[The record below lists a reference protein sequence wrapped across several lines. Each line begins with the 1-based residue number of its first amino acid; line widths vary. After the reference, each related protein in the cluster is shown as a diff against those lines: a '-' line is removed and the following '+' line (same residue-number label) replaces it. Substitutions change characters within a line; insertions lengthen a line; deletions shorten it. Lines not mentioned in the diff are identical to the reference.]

1 MHTSSRRSRGSRGV
15 PNLGALFPRARGT
28 RAGLLLAY
36 SVGQLILRLLDMSP
50 GQHDP
55 SPRSLTRDDWQ
66 RVEAILTRATRLS
79 DAEGKALID
88 SALLDSPLRR
98 EITDLFHLSGPHG
111 LEETRSASVR
121 GSSPA
126 SATAAAFRPGDSL
139 EGGRF
144 VIVRQI
150 GRGGMGTVYLAQD
163 TVLGT
168 LVALKIV
175 PPDDRLI
182 QEAQRAAAC
191 SGHEH
196 VATVHNVL
204 QSEKGGKRI
213 GVLVL
218 EYVAGRPA
226 NRILDDGPVDIGRA
240 IKWVRQAALAV
251 AHAHDSEVLH
261 CDLKPGN
268 MIVTPDDRV
277 KVLDFGI
284 ARRSFDPT
292 PAEPRYG
299 TLPYMAPE
307 QLLAGEC
314 SRATDVYSLGVTLFQ
329 LVTGRLPFT
338 GDDRMIKMQ
347 ILAAPPPSVSGIVRN
362 APDGLDAVFE
372 RALAKDPAA
381 RFQSARAFAQALEDL
396 TRTPAALP
404 ASTPPSTISSWLWP
418 SIAALPALLALTLT
432 FGMVACR
439 LFEVFLRIDSEFSA
453 SFSDYFRVGRE
464 ALMPFVTLW
473 GITGVGTAVVAGL
486 VLLVRLL
493 ASNAWRRWSD
503 WSNRLNP
510 QALGLS
516 ALLLGAAVWGALIW
530 ANRDVFDALINL
542 HQHPA
547 SAPIA
552 AISFAARQK
561 HLAFSTGCAVLS
573 FFLGLA
579 AVAWLPSLRQRS
591 SNPAAIQKLRWAM
604 LLLAL
609 VVMLGPTMP
618 RRFLFERF
626 RVAEYDGRRAV
637 VIGSA
642 GDHVLLYDS
651 ARRATLSVR
660 RDAAGLRVTEMTRQV
675 FED

>member
-1 MHTSSRRSRGSRGV
+1 
-15 PNLGALFPRARGT
+15 
-28 RAGLLLAY
+28 
-36 SVGQLILRLLDMSP
+36 
-50 GQHDP
+50 
-55 SPRSLTRDDWQ
+55 
-66 RVEAILTRATRLS
+66 
-79 DAEGKALID
+79 
-88 SALLDSPLRR
+88 
-98 EITDLFHLSGPHG
+98 LSGPHG
-111 LEETRSASVR
+111 LDETRTANVR
-121 GSSPA
+121 GPSPTP
-126 SATAAAFRPGDSL
+126 ATGAAFKPGDSL

-204 QSEKGGKRI
+204 QSEHAGKRI

-226 NRILDDGPVDIGRA
+226 NRILDDGPVDIDRA

-251 AHAHDSEVLH
+251 AHAHDSQVLH

-292 PAEPRYG
+292 PAEPTYG

-338 GDDRMIKMQ
+338 GDDRMIRMQ

-362 APDGLDAVFE
+362 APNGMDAVFE
-372 RALAKDPAA
+372 RALAKDPVRAIPVGPGVRA
-381 RFQSARAFAQALEDL
+381 SARGSDSH
-396 TRTPAALP
+396 TPAALP
-404 ASTPPSTISSWLWP
+404 ASTQPSTISTWLWS
-418 SIAALPALLALTLT
+418 SIAALAALLALTLT

-439 LFEVFLRIDSEFSA
+439 SFEVLLHIDSEFSA
-453 SFSDYFRVGRE
+453 SFEDYSQGWTRSAHTVRSVVVGDGRGHGRLWRSRAARALARGQRLAPVERLVEPSRSAGARTYRTTRRRRGVGRP
-464 ALMPFVTLW
+464 ALGQPRCVGRT
-473 GITGVGTAVVAGL
+473 GQPASTPGVGADCRHQLRGSSEARGVLDRLRAPKLLPGTTRRGVV
-486 VLLVRLL
+486 
-493 ASNAWRRWSD
+493 S
-503 WSNRLNP
+503 
-510 QALGLS
+510 
-516 ALLLGAAVWGALIW
+516 I
-530 ANRDVFDALINL
+530 
-542 HQHPA
+542 
-547 SAPIA
+547 IA
-552 AISFAARQK
+552 
-561 HLAFSTGCAVLS
+561 
-573 FFLGLA
+573 
-579 AVAWLPSLRQRS
+579 
-591 SNPAAIQKLRWAM
+591 AAIQRS
-604 LLLAL
+604 
-609 VVMLGPTMP
+609 
-618 RRFLFERF
+618 RRHSE
-626 RVAEYDGRRAV
+626 
-637 VIGSA
+637 
-642 GDHVLLYDS
+642 
-651 ARRATLSVR
+651 
-660 RDAAGLRVTEMTRQV
+660 TEMGNCCCSPSW
-675 FED
+675 

>member
-1 MHTSSRRSRGSRGV
+1 MSS
-15 PNLGALFPRARGT
+15 
-28 RAGLLLAY
+28 
-36 SVGQLILRLLDMSP
+36 GQRV
-50 GQHDP
+50 P

-66 RVEAILTRATRLS
+66 RVEAILTQATRLS
-79 DAEGKALID
+79 DADGKALID
-88 SALLDSPLRR
+88 SAALDDPLRR
-98 EITDLFHLSGPHG
+98 EAIDLLHLSGPQSG
-111 LEETRSASVR
+111 LEKTRSANVR
-121 GSSPA
+121 GPSP
-126 SATAAAFRPGDSL
+126 STGGAFKPGDTL

-150 GRGGMGTVYLAQD
+150 GRGGMGAVYLAQD

-168 LVALKIV
+168 LVALKVV

-204 QSEKGGKRI
+204 LGEQAGKRI
-213 GVLVL
+213 GVLVM

-226 NRILDDGPVDIGRA
+226 NRILHDGPVDVDRA
-240 IKWVRQAALAV
+240 IRWVRQAALAV

-268 MIVTPDDRV
+268 MIVTPEDRV

-284 ARRSFDPT
+284 ARRSFDPQD
-292 PAEPRYG
+292 PGEPTYG

-314 SRATDVYSLGVTLFQ
+314 SRASDVYSLGVTLFQ

-338 GDDRMIKMQ
+338 GDDRMIRMR
-347 ILAAPPPSVSGIVRN
+347 ILAAPPPSVSGILSN
-362 APDGLDAVFE
+362 APTGLDAVVE

-381 RFQSARAFAQALEDL
+381 RFQSARAFAQALDEL
-396 TRTPAALP
+396 TLTAAAVPAPNPPPAHAGWVWTSLAAL
-404 ASTPPSTISSWLWP
+404 A
-418 SIAALPALLALTLT
+418 ALLALAWT

-439 LFEVFLRIDSEFSA
+439 SFEVFLHVDAEFTA

-464 ALMPFVTLW
+464 ALVPFVPLW
-473 GITGVGTAVVAGL
+473 VIAGSGTAAVAGL
-486 VLLVRLL
+486 VLFVRWR
-493 ASNAWRRWSD
+493 AANAWQAWNAWWS
-503 WSNRLNP
+503 RLNP
-510 QALGLS
+510 QAVATAILLAGVAGLV
-516 ALLLGAAVWGALIW
+516 ALVWT
-530 ANRDVFDALINL
+530 NRDVFDALIGL
-542 HQHPA
+542 HQRPA

-552 AISFAARQK
+552 AISFAARQQ
-561 HLAFSTGCAVLS
+561 HLAFSTGCAILS
-573 FFLGLA
+573 FFLLLA
-579 AVAWLPSLRQRS
+579 AVAWLPALRRRS
-591 SNPAAIQKLRWAM
+591 SNPAAMQTLRWAL

-609 VVMLGPTMP
+609 VVMLAPTMP

-626 RVAEYDGRRAV
+626 RVAEYDGQRAV

-642 GDHVLLYDS
+642 GDHLLLYDS
-651 ARRATLSVR
+651 ARRATVRVR
-660 RDAAGLRVTEMTRQV
+660 RDAAGLRMTEMTRQI
-675 FED
+675 FQD

>member
-1 MHTSSRRSRGSRGV
+1 M
-15 PNLGALFPRARGT
+15 
-28 RAGLLLAY
+28 LLAY
-36 SVGQLILRLLDMSP
+36 SVGQLFHRLLDMSP
-50 GQHDP
+50 GQRAP
-55 SPRSLTRDDWQ
+55 SLRSLTRDDWQ
-66 RVEAILTRATRLS
+66 RVEAILTQATRLS
-79 DAEGKALID
+79 DAEGIALID
-88 SALLDSPLRR
+88 SASIDAPLRR

-111 LEETRSASVR
+111 LDETRTANVR
-121 GSSPA
+121 GPSPTP
-126 SATAAAFRPGDSL
+126 ATGAAFKPGDSL

-204 QSEKGGKRI
+204 QSEHAGKRI

-226 NRILDDGPVDIGRA
+226 NRILDDGPVDIDRA

-251 AHAHDSEVLH
+251 AHAHDSQVLH

-292 PAEPRYG
+292 PAEPTYG

-338 GDDRMIKMQ
+338 GDDRMIRMQ

-362 APDGLDAVFE
+362 APNGMDAVFE
-372 RALAKDPAA
+372 RALAKDPVA

-404 ASTPPSTISSWLWP
+404 ASTQPSTISTWLWS
-418 SIAALPALLALTLT
+418 SIAALAALLALTLT

-439 LFEVFLRIDSEFSA
+439 SFEVLLHIDSEFSA
-453 SFSDYFRVGRE
+453 SFEDYLRVGRE
-464 ALMPFVTLW
+464 ALTPFVALW
-473 GITGVGTAVVAGL
+473 LVTAVGTAAFGGL
-486 VLLVRLL
+486 ALL
-493 ASNAWRRWSD
+493 ARWHAANVWRRWSD
-503 WSNRLNP
+503 WSSRLDP
-510 QALGLS
+510 QALALT
-516 ALLLGAAVWGALIW
+516 ALLVGAAAWGALLW
-530 ANRDVFDALINL
+530 ANRDVLDALVNL

-561 HLAFSTGCAVLS
+561 HVAFSTGCALLS
-573 FFLGLA
+573 FFLALP
-579 AVAWLPSLRQRS
+579 AVAWFPSLRQRS
-591 SNPAAIQKLRWAM
+591 SDPAAIQKLRWAM

-609 VVMLGPTMP
+609 VVMLAATMP
-618 RRFLFERF
+618 RRVLFERF
-626 RVAEYDGRRAV
+626 RVVEYDGQRAL

-642 GDHVLLYDS
+642 GDYVLLYDS
-651 ARRATLSVR
+651 ARRATVRVR
-660 RDAAGLRVTEMTRQV
+660 RDAAGLRTTEMTRQV
-675 FED
+675 FEE